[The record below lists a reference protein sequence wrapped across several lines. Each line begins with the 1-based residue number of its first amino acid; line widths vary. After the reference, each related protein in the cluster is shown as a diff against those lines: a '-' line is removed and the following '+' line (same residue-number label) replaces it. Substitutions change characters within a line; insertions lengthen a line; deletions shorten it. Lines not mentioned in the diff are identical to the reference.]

1 MENVM
6 EFCFNCRQET
16 NYMEGKEFKECK
28 CGMDRQDPSEIAGEI
43 FCNDNVVDQIWAV
56 ARILAEQEKRIHSLE
71 RPEEQD
77 D

>member
-1 MENVM
+1 M
-6 EFCFNCRQET
+6 EFCLNCRQRT
-16 NYMEGKEFKECK
+16 NYIESGKFKECP

-43 FCNDNVVDQIWAV
+43 FCNDNVTDQLWAT
-56 ARILAEQEKRIHSLE
+56 ARILTELKKRVNSLE